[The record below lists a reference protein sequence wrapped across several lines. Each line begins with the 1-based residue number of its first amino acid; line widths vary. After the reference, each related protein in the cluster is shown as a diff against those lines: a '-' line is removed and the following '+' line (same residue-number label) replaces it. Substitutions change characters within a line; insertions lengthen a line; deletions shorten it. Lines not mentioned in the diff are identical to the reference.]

1 MVGDP
6 FCCPKENSPLTCA
19 GGPINRAHLPIV
31 LEPWYHAGYRQAN
44 LRHFRFLVH
53 CQVFSSGKKNTG

>member
-1 MVGDP
+1 MG
-6 FCCPKENSPLTCA
+6 ENSPLTSA
-19 GGPINRAHLPIV
+19 DGPINPAHLPIV
-31 LEPWYHAGYRQAN
+31 VEPWYHAGYRQAN